1 MVCRIQKVGEHCL
14 KLVVIKLCH
23 RILQGIFNLHVGGV
37 WRNRTFS
44 NTNIFLSTSIFQDTA
59 YLGKQVL
66 WLNNFTGYQCFQRH
80 RISWAVISRLPKSLQ
95 LYLLLACNVLGVS
108 NFIQQHLCFGF
119 CFVLVSPK
127 TTSLLFL
134 QYRWVWQHF
143 RLNKHLSCQ
152 FKIWALCKVLFCQD
166 FLSQL

>member
-23 RILQGIFNLHVGGV
+23 RILQGIFNLHVGGGEE
-37 WRNRTFS
+37 TEHSQILIYFYPLQFS
-44 NTNIFLSTSIFQDTA
+44 KIQFIWGSRQLTVIEQLHRLPVLPEAQNFLS
-59 YLGKQVL
+59 
-66 WLNNFTGYQCFQRH
+66 
-80 RISWAVISRLPKSLQ
+80 VISVTSQKPSALPSSWV
-95 LYLLLACNVLGVS
+95 CNVLGVS
-108 NFIQQHLCFGF
+108 NFYNSIFVLL

-152 FKIWALCKVLFCQD
+152 F
-166 FLSQL
+166 